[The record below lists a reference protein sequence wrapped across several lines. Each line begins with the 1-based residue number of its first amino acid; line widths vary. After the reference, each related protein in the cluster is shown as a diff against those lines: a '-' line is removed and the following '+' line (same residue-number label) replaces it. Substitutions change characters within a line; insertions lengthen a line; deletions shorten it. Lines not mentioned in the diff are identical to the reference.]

1 MAPAGIRRPP
11 AAIAGQRTAHRVEG
25 SKGATDARL
34 IFQGVETGI
43 DREGQPARVLKVIAE
58 LYAFVIGRADIAKRF
73 IPVDAVHA
81 QTHAAAFAADKPA
94 VRKFVA
100 HIATASGGTAIKDAY
115 ERWIRAARAL
125 LRWRAEDLA
134 GHSALGVTTIR
145 RAELAEKA
153 TSMTVS
159 NDRAV
164 QRALE
169 AAGVEFIDE
178 NGGGAGVR
186 LKKPRRT
193 ATAKK

>member
-1 MAPAGIRRPP
+1 ML
-11 AAIAGQRTAHRVEG
+11 T
-25 SKGATDARL
+25 S
-34 IFQGVETGI
+34 
-43 DREGQPARVLKVIAE
+43 
-58 LYAFVIGRADIAKRF
+58 
-73 IPVDAVHA
+73 A
-81 QTHAAAFAADKPA
+81 Q
-94 VRKFVA
+94 
-100 HIATASGGTAIKDAY
+100 
-115 ERWIRAARAL
+115 IRAARAL
-125 LRWRAEDLA
+125 LRWSAEDLA